1 MASPDPTPARNEQGH
16 GHGHGQV
23 HEYGYGSLRP
33 VLGVALVVALGGLLF
48 GYDTGV
54 ISGALQFIEADFR
67 LSAFASGVVVSSIL
81 VGAMIGAA
89 VGGTL
94 SDWYGRRL
102 ILVVA
107 AGVFTLGAAMAA
119 LAPSATVLTAARMVL
134 GLGIGT
140 ASNLVPV
147 FIAEVAPP
155 RHRGRLV
162 GLNQLMITLGIVLAY
177 LANYG
182 LAQTTYDWRAMFAL
196 AVLPAALFGGG
207 MLLLPESPRWLAL
220 HGRPERAR
228 AVLTRLRGPAYAE
241 AVRAE
246 LADMTGSADA
256 ADTTDAADAPD
267 ATDAAD
273 VWDGGVTCDGAGA
286 PREAI
291 GTDIGTDSGTDTDTG
306 TDSGTD
312 SPGRRR
318 PKSAGGR
325 LRALTERRVRPV
337 LVAGI
342 GLQILGQA
350 AGVNTVIY
358 YAPKIFQSSGLGSSS
373 SILATVGVGLVN
385 LLMTPVGMLAVD
397 RLGRKR
403 LLAGGAALMTAALG
417 GLACTLALGGQ
428 QGATAW
434 LAVLFVVLY
443 IAAVATTLNVVVF
456 IIPSELYPLRIRG
469 TAMSATMFSNWAM
482 NFLVSLTFLSLLQLL
497 GGAGTFSVYAGIC
510 ALLTLFACRCIPET
524 RGKSLEEIE
533 RQLAPA

>member
-1 MASPDPTPARNEQGH
+1 MASPDATPARNEQGH
-16 GHGHGQV
+16 GHEYGY
-23 HEYGYGSLRP
+23 EYGYGSLRP

-119 LAPSATVLTAARMVL
+119 LAPSATVLTVARMVL

-162 GLNQLMITLGIVLAY
+162 GMNQLMITLGIVLAY

-196 AVLPAALFGGG
+196 AVLPAVLFGGG

-246 LADMTGSADA
+246 LADMTGRADA
-256 ADTTDAADAPD
+256 ADAADAPD
-267 ATDAAD
+267 ATDVAD
-273 VWDGGVTCDGAGA
+273 VWDRGVTCDGAGA

-291 GTDIGTDSGTDTDTG
+291 GTDIDTDTG

-318 PKSAGGR
+318 PESAGGR

-417 GLACTLALGGQ
+417 GLACTLAVGGQ

-434 LAVLFVVLY
+434 LAVLFVFLY